1 MWTTVLGRS
10 EASTPPRLP
19 SPRPPQRAASSP
31 HQFLSCLKFFSVLPF
46 PPARR
51 KESVQALHKERLA
64 PTVCSGIFPRLEIPP
79 YAHEEEA
86 WEIIWAC
93 LCGQWNMHGSRRHF
107 LSLCVKHPAPPR
119 SARRKGH
126 SCRSLRVWYGRD
138 TAHRTLYA
146 VTPHRTHRSERWSS
160 SSGSGTE
167 RLGHGPHITPLVTCK
182 ASTPRPLASEP
193 TPLPRRRAAGWA
205 CCVGGRRAPRCAPSR
220 ANALVWASGGVAPTS
235 PGGGTRRRSVYGAG
249 PVHSKPGPPRLA
261 FNQRSRGRGLTRA
274 SSHCLKGENSP
285 TRTSLACSRSNVS
298 GFVFKEF
305 PPG

>member
-1 MWTTVLGRS
+1 MDHGPRALGGFHAPASPLSPAASESCLVASSIPFVPEVLLS
-10 EASTPPRLP
+10 PSLP
-19 SPRPPQRAASSP
+19 SSQKEGVSPGPPQRAPCPHRLFRNLPQARNSSLRSRGGSLGDNLG
-31 HQFLSCLKFFSVLPF
+31 LSLWPV
-46 PPARR
+46 
-51 KESVQALHKERLA
+51 E
-64 PTVCSGIFPRLEIPP
+64 
-79 YAHEEEA
+79 
-86 WEIIWAC
+86 
-93 LCGQWNMHGSRRHF
+93 HGSRRHF
-107 LSLCVKHPAPPR
+107 LILCVKHPAPPR

-167 RLGHGPHITPLVTCK
+167 RLGHGPHITPLVTCE

-193 TPLPRRRAAGWA
+193 TPLPRWRAAGSA
-205 CCVGGRRAPRCAPSR
+205 CCVGGRRAPRRAPSR
-220 ANALVWASGGVAPTS
+220 ANALVWASRGVASTS
-235 PGGGTRRRSVYGAG
+235 PGGGTRRRPVYGAG
-249 PVHSKPGPPRLA
+249 PVCSKPGPPRLA
-261 FNQRSRGRGLTRA
+261 FNQRSRGRGLTWA